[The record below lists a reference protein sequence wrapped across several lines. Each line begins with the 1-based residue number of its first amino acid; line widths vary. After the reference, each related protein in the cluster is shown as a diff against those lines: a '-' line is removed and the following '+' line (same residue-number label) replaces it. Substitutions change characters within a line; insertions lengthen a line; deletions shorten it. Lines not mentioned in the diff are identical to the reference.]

1 MTVYKI
7 VSSAGAP
14 QMSSM
19 VTDPPLSDSIAL
31 AAPTNTTWA
40 TP

>member
-7 VSSAGAP
+7 VSSWAP

-19 VTDPPLSDSIAL
+19 VTDPPLSDSIAS